1 MDSNI
6 NFRRKFIWLQKHRS
20 ITHGHI
26 LTEWPGLADERH
38 FFAGY
43 LPARLITLSRSG
55 KSF

>member
-1 MDSNI
+1 M
-6 NFRRKFIWLQKHRS
+6 S

-26 LTEWPGLADERH
+26 LTEWPGLADGKH

-55 KSF
+55 KSFLILPGNGYVTL